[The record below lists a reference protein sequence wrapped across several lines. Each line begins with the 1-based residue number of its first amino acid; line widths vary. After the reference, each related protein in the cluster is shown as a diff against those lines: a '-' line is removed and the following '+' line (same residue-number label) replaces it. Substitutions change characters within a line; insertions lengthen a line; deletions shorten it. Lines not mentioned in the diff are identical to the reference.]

1 MTHKN
6 IYDKFLIEYDKANV
20 TSSYPS
26 FTKVEI
32 AAILNKA
39 YLALISQKFTGNN
52 VRKVGF
58 GQDGK
63 ALVDLQPLI
72 TRKEYNDLM
81 YQCPYTNQIMVDL
94 VKDNQNDFLYFVS
107 GVADFKTGTRDLVTI
122 LPQLVSRYGI
132 TAYNHPIIEIPA
144 CFIQDNK
151 LNVLFDS
158 RITGGYPTNIKIDYI
173 KIPVQFTSTSM
184 SSDTNTQFELNDQVA
199 EELISLAVT
208 FALENI
214 ESPRLA
220 QKINTLQLEA

>member
-72 TRKEYNDLM
+72 TDRIYDTNDIIRINSAYDNLRAVNI
-81 YQCPYTNQIMVDL
+81 TNS
-94 VKDNQNDFLYFVS
+94 NFLYIISVDGKFRDGVRNFV
-107 GVADFKTGTRDLVTI
+107 I
-122 LPQLVSRYGI
+122 IPPQFASRYGN
-132 TAYNHPIIEIPA
+132 TVYNKPIIKNPA
-144 CFIQDNK
+144 CYIQGNT
-151 LNVLFDS
+151 LNILYENYSGED
-158 RITGGYPTNIKIDYI
+158 PTEIIIKYI
-173 KIPVQFTSTSM
+173 KMPV
-184 SSDTNTQFELNDQVA
+184 
-199 EELISLAVT
+199 
-208 FALENI
+208 
-214 ESPRLA
+214 
-220 QKINTLQLEA
+220 